1 MKSVL
6 SQNEVRT
13 FFFILLLVACE
24 ARCMAQSVNLSD
36 SLSHVF
42 KQKATPTA
50 AWNTW
55 RSFVTGKSVKIQ
67 DVRVGVAFG
76 RNFSIGIGYHW
87 LPKGFATTGKQYD
100 SVYNGELRFR
110 YVAPYV
116 EYSYFR
122 KGRWEASVDLQIGV
136 GRSWLETTTKSRI
149 GEKNMLL
156 YEASMGVEYKI
167 LKTVA
172 VGGGYGYRIPLIGNK
187 ALGQNFT
194 SPVYIFGVRIIF
206 DELYK
211 RMKEHNLVPE
221 GWDL

>member
-13 FFFILLLVACE
+13 FFFIVSFVLACN
-24 ARCMAQSVNLSD
+24 CCKAQSVNLSD

-67 DVRVGVAFG
+67 DVRLGVAFG
-76 RNFSIGIGYHW
+76 RNFSLGIGYHW
-87 LPKGFATTGKQYD
+87 LPKGFVTSGKQSDNIYT
-100 SVYNGELRFR
+100 GELRFR
-110 YVAPYV
+110 YIAPYV

-122 KGRWEASVDLQIGV
+122 KGRWEASVDLQLGIGK
-136 GRSWLETTTKSRI
+136 SWLETANQLRV

-172 VGGGYGYRIPLIGNK
+172 VGGGYGYRIPLVGNK

-206 DELYK
+206 DELYQ
-211 RMKEHNLVPE
+211 RMKEHNMIPE